1 MPHCG
6 SQQVLSKVVDDVIYG
21 LHRTKGN
28 APLLGCSR
36 PGECGPYGVGWSEPD
51 PEEEPPEAQV
61 SDAEHES

>member
-36 PGECGPYGVGWSEPD
+36 PGECGP
-51 PEEEPPEAQV
+51 
-61 SDAEHES
+61 